1 MTDEKLVAVSDWL
14 RGGAKS
20 KLVWLGTLL
29 TILSTVA
36 ANFEA
41 WQPLFGSKGPLVGQ
55 LLGIAIVVLRAVTTT
70 PLPHK

>member
-1 MTDEKLVAVSDWL
+1 MTDEKLVSVGDWL

-41 WQPLFGSKGPLVGQ
+41 WQPLFGSAGPLVGQ
-55 LLGIAIVVLRAVTTT
+55 LLGVAIVLLRAITTT